1 MMGKKIK
8 CIYCPPLVHTIP
20 EVMIMEQDKQN
31 TWQEQKEAVEQV
43 ETFNPLWHGDEFLGP
58 NVARYKNSDDEREEQ

>member
-1 MMGKKIK
+1 
-8 CIYCPPLVHTIP
+8 
-20 EVMIMEQDKQN
+20 MEQDKQN

-58 NVARYKNSDDEREEQ
+58 NVARYKNNDDEREEQ